1 MVLSTEMRVL
11 VDRNWEGGVW
21 RCCSEVD
28 VRRVGAWD
36 LLPAVAHPYLRGPS
50 SNGAKAQS
58 CKCRT
63 AFFERYRPT
72 QEQALAGPI
81 PHKKSATFW
90 VALLLVRDSVGI
102 RTQDP
107 QLRRLLLYPAELP
120 NQSLFRFESGCKDR
134 ENFHFAKINLHKV

>member
-1 MVLSTEMRVL
+1 MAQKLVLQGH
-11 VDRNWEGGVW
+11 D
-21 RCCSEVD
+21 C
-28 VRRVGAWD
+28 
-36 LLPAVAHPYLRGPS
+36 
-50 SNGAKAQS
+50 
-58 CKCRT
+58 
-63 AFFERYRPT
+63 FFVRYRPF
-72 QEQALAGPI
+72 QERALAGPI

-134 ENFHFAKINLHKV
+134 EYFETAKIYFKKVVFFFGGGLSGQGCLGFFKLVWACLSLFALL